1 MGIRHA
7 KAQEKIDRK
16 IKKEKE
22 KEKDQRERER
32 GSLCQEIFY
41 IEKYKS
47 KHCMY
52 KSMRMH

>member
-32 GSLCQEIFY
+32 EAVY
-41 IEKYKS
+41 ARKS
-47 KHCMY
+47 FIS
-52 KSMRMH
+52 KSINLNTVCIKV